1 MSKSKLNFPFER
13 FIIAIDLHG
22 QNALLL
28 PVPMMRRSEPSEP
41 RQSKNIQDLQVP
53 DFRGGGLVVLP
64 RRING
69 KERD

>member
-1 MSKSKLNFPFER
+1 MNFPLER
-13 FIIAIDLHG
+13 FTIAIDLHG
-22 QNALLL
+22 EKVLLP